1 MEQTQLN
8 WIANFIW
15 GIADDVLRDLYVRG
29 KYRDVILPMTV
40 LRRLD
45 AVLEPTKQAVL
56 DMKASLDKNKI
67 TNQDPALREAAG
79 QAFYNTSK
87 FTLRDLKARASQQKL
102 KADFEAYLDGFSPNV
117 QDILENFEFRNQIPR
132 LSKADALG
140 TLIEKFLSLDINLSP
155 NPVRNSDGSVK
166 QPGLDNHGM
175 GTVFEEL
182 VRRFNEENNEEAGE
196 HWTPRDAVRLM
207 AKLIFLPIADQ
218 IDSGT
223 YLLYDGACGTGGMLT
238 VAEET
243 LQQLAKEHGKE
254 VATHLW
260 GQEINAETY
269 AICKA
274 DLLLKGEGDAAD
286 NIVGGPAHSTL
297 SNDAFPS
304 REFDFML
311 SNPPYGKS
319 WKTDL
324 ERMGGKDGLKDPR
337 FLIEHSGDAEYSLV
351 TRSSDGQMLFL
362 ANMLSKMKHGTKLGS
377 RIAEVHNGSSLFT
390 GDAGQGESNI
400 RRWIIENDRLEAIVA
415 LPLNMFYNTGI
426 ATYIWVLSNRK
437 PAHRRGKVQLI
448 DATQWYKPLRK
459 NLGKKNC
466 ELSDEDIARI
476 CDTFVAFEETEQSK
490 IFPNAAFGYWKVT
503 VERPLK
509 LKGIDPERAYAPK
522 EIKALKETAER
533 ADDAS
538 SVIKKIH
545 KKGTAAD
552 PLRGLFEAT
561 IGGKLA
567 VVEYEPDSDLRDTEQ
582 VPLLEDGGIE
592 AFIRREVRPHAADAW
607 YVPDS
612 VKTGYEISFTRY
624 FYKPQP
630 LRSLEEIR
638 ADIVALE
645 KETEGLLSEIIGD
658 GSR

>member
-1 MEQTQLN
+1 MIDINLN

-45 AVLEPTKQAVL
+45 AVLEPSKQAVL
-56 DMKASLDKNKI
+56 DMKISLDKAKI
-67 TNQDPALREAAG
+67 VHQDQALRQAAG

-87 FTLRDLKARASQQKL
+87 FTLRDLRARASQQQL

-117 QDILENFEFRNQIPR
+117 QDILEKFEFRNQIPR

-140 TLIEKFLSLDINLSP
+140 TLIEKFLSPDINLSP
-155 NPVRNSDGSVK
+155 NPVLNGDGSVK
-166 QPGLDNHGM
+166 HAGLDNHAM
-175 GTVFEEL
+175 GTIFEEL

-196 HWTPRDAVRLM
+196 HWTPRDAVKLM
-207 AKLIFLPIADQ
+207 ANLIFLPIANE
-218 IDSGT
+218 IESGT

-243 LQQLAKEHGKE
+243 LQKIATDHGKQ
-254 VATHLW
+254 VATHLY

-269 AICKA
+269 AIAKA
-274 DLLLKGEGDAAD
+274 DLLLKGEGEAAD
-286 NIVGGPAHSTL
+286 NIVGGPEYSTL
-297 SNDAFPS
+297 ANDAFPS

-319 WKTDL
+319 WKSDL
-324 ERMGGKDGLKDPR
+324 ERMGGKDGIKDPR
-337 FLIEHSGDAEYSLV
+337 FIINHDGDPEYSLI

-400 RRWIIENDRLEAIVA
+400 RRWIIERDWLEAIVA

-426 ATYIWVLSNRK
+426 ATYVWVLSNRK
-437 PAHRRGKVQLI
+437 PEHRMGKVQLI

-466 ELSDEDIARI
+466 ELAEEDIQRI
-476 CDTFVAFEETEQSK
+476 CQTFLDFKETEQSR

-503 VERPLK
+503 VERPLR
-509 LKGIDPERAYAPK
+509 LKGADPNRAYTPK
-522 EIKALKETAER
+522 EIKALKETSER
-533 ADDAS
+533 DEAAPPI
-538 SVIKKIH
+538 IKKIH
-545 KKGTAAD
+545 KKGAEAD
-552 PLRGLFEAT
+552 PLRGLFAAT
-561 IGGKLA
+561 IDGKST
-567 VVEYEPDSDLRDTEQ
+567 VVEHEPDPDLRETEQ
-582 VPLLEDGGIE
+582 VPLLEEGGIE
-592 AFIRREVRPHAADAW
+592 AFLRREVLPHAADAW
-607 YVPDS
+607 YDPDS
-612 VKTGYEISFTRY
+612 IKTGYEISFTRY

-630 LRSLEEIR
+630 LRSLDEIR
-638 ADIVALE
+638 ADILALE
-645 KETEGLLSEIIGD
+645 QETEGLLGEIIGG
-658 GSR
+658 GS